1 MFLQHQQILGNTI
14 YLYWVKKEQMM
25 YLTSWDLINYI
36 TREICFH
43 ALVIWFLSIIIFKKE
58 KVVMKVKSSHSDQ

>member
-43 ALVIWFLSIIIFKKE
+43 ALVI
-58 KVVMKVKSSHSDQ
+58 